1 MRRLATARTGSSTA
15 AEPADRGRCGQR
27 GAAVVEFALV
37 ALLVCALLVGA
48 TEFGRAWYMVHMLSS
63 AAREGARVGALM
75 GGGEDREAA
84 IRARIGEVLDTAGLE
99 DYQVSIALST
109 GYGKPLRVE
118 IQSPFE
124 SIVTR
129 LIRVE
134 NLPLRLTGSA
144 VFNQELP

>member
-1 MRRLATARTGSSTA
+1 MRRLATARTGSSMVA
-15 AEPADRGRCGQR
+15 ATGDRGRSRQR
-27 GAAVVEFALV
+27 GAAIVEFALV
-37 ALLVCALLVGA
+37 ALMLFALLVGA

-84 IRARIGEVLDTAGLE
+84 IRARIGEVLDPAGLV
-99 DYQVSIALST
+99 DYRVSIVLSG

-118 IQSPFE
+118 IESPFQTV
-124 SIVTR
+124 VTG
-129 LIRVE
+129 LI
-134 NLPLRLTGSA
+134 PLHDPPLSLKGSA